1 MKKKEGKDCCRT
13 VCKRMERGGKRRT
26 SEDKM
31 QIHIISIEPA
41 QKIKLNNQ
49 EFPSLPSCLC
59 VYVCVRVHVS
69 VHLRSF
75 F

>member
-1 MKKKEGKDCCRT
+1 
-13 VCKRMERGGKRRT
+13 
-26 SEDKM
+26 M

-75 F
+75 FWTSIYLIYQSLGFFSQ